1 MTDIRIK
8 PTLFPRRPKGKR
20 PLAEAIERARAHII
34 LDRAQ
39 AGHDIDGRD
48 IVWALRVTGDI
59 APARAFGG
67 QQ

>member
-8 PTLFPRRPKGKR
+8 PNLFPRRPKGKR
-20 PLAEAIERARAHII
+20 PPAAAAERARAHIL

-39 AGHDIDGRD
+39 AGHDIPRED
-48 IVWALRVTGDI
+48 IVWALRVTGDL

-67 QQ
+67 QP